1 MSRQNTSRQD
11 TSLQKIRTYLH
22 LVPVFGTLLSLW
34 TLYGKPAPAAEAIS
48 QAATSSAAVV
58 GKTDQDMAQ
67 TKAVSQLSVV
77 LGLSALIAI
86 ALLGGAASSQPSQVA
101 SLRFLLA
108 SSFVGSGYF
117 LLSIGL
123 IFRVATNRSIRL
135 PGISSLSRRLP

>member
-1 MSRQNTSRQD
+1 MAWKN
-11 TSLQKIRTYLH
+11 TSLQKMRTYLH
-22 LVPVFGTLLSLW
+22 LVPVFGTVLSLW
-34 TLYGKPAPAAEAIS
+34 TLYGKSATAVEATAQEAASTATAQETAMAI
-48 QAATSSAAVV
+48 
-58 GKTDQDMAQ
+58 AQ

-77 LGLSALIAI
+77 LGLSAVSAI
-86 ALLGGAASSQPSQVA
+86 ALLGGAASSQASQMA

-135 PGISSLSRRLP
+135 PGITPLSRRLP